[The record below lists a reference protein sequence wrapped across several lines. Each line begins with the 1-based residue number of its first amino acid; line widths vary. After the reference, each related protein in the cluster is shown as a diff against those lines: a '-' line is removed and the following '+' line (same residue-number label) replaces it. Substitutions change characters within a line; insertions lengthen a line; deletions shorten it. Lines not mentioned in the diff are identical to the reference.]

1 VLTAL
6 PVSEPFGH
14 SLRATRD
21 VVIWLNGDRRSDLV
35 QTGYRTGVRPL
46 QPAAMTRS
54 RPRRPSGRFYGSVI
68 AAGHAGMWLA
78 WPHSAAVMTV
88 LDTGLAVTALT
99 VIATALY
106 APDHISERAFRLLPW
121 ATKPTASEAPARRTA

>member
-1 VLTAL
+1 M
-6 PVSEPFGH
+6 
-14 SLRATRD
+14 RAAGD
-21 VVIWLNGDRRSDLV
+21 GVIWLNGGRGSDLV

-54 RPRRPSGRFYGSVI
+54 RPRRPAGRTYGSVI
-68 AAGHAGMWLA
+68 AAGHVGMWLA

-88 LDTGLAVTALT
+88 LDAGLAVTALT

-106 APDHISERAFRLLPW
+106 APDHISDRAFRLLPW
-121 ATKPTASEAPARRTA
+121 ATKPTASEALAAELPD